1 MRPPC
6 SSSRSRRRARAMPA
20 TWAHARTSRESSW
33 AERTPTPGGLRA
45 WTFAKA
51 IVGSQR
57 ARRIPAARGMK
68 AVRGC
73 QLTPQIGRRLRRGSR
88 RASNAAAVARR
99 KEDPSKGAEAP
110 TDLRRDG
117 QPAAVA
123 LSASSGS
130 RGPVR
135 VLVLVRSSDAISD
148 DDGYCSR
155 KRSRRRPPF
164 GENQVW
170 TPTALDTCF
179 FVSAMLVR
187 HRVVA
192 PLSRFA
198 TR

>member
-1 MRPPC
+1 
-6 SSSRSRRRARAMPA
+6 MPA

-33 AERTPTPGGLRA
+33 AERTPTPGGRRA

-88 RASNAAAVARR
+88 RASNAAAVARP

-135 VLVLVRSSDAISD
+135 VLVLVHSGSQGRPEPGVRVLGRAAARALA
-148 DDGYCSR
+148 G
-155 KRSRRRPPF
+155 RRRP
-164 GENQVW
+164 
-170 TPTALDTCF
+170 
-179 FVSAMLVR
+179 S
-187 HRVVA
+187 
-192 PLSRFA
+192 
-198 TR
+198 